1 MGWDADL
8 GVKGRRAYRAA
19 FAGDMLDA
27 FDLIVLTLS
36 LSAIGATFGVGTGAT
51 GALSTVTLSASAVG
65 GILGGVLADRIG
77 RARTLMLS
85 VAIYSLFTFLS
96 GIASSYG
103 MLMTFRVFQGIGFG
117 AEWGVGAVLVAE
129 FVRPESRGKA
139 LGVIQ
144 SSWAVGWAIAV
155 VAYLITF
162 ELLAETTAWRVL
174 MCLGALPALLILYI
188 RRNVEDPEIYRRTRE
203 RAEHA
208 DGDGD
213 GRAGGAA
220 RAAELPLRQ
229 IFRGDLLKTTI
240 AASVLATGIQG

>member
-1 MGWDADL
+1 MSSISAGRPPAPAARTREIRGESWFAAL
-8 GVKGRRAYRAA
+8 GVEGRRAFRAA
-19 FAGDMLDA
+19 FAGYMLDA

-51 GALSTVTLSASAVG
+51 RALSTVTLSASPVG

-85 VAIYSLFTFLS
+85 VAIYSIFTFLS

-129 FVRPESRGKA
+129 LVRPASRGKA

-155 VAYLITF
+155 VAYLICF
-162 ELLAETTAWRVL
+162 ELFAEATAWRVL

-188 RRNVEDPEIYRRTRE
+188 RRRVEDPEVFQRKE
-203 RAEHA
+203 E
-208 DGDGD
+208 
-213 GRAGGAA
+213 
-220 RAAELPLRQ
+220 Q
-229 IFRGDLLKTTI
+229 K
-240 AASVLATGIQG
+240 